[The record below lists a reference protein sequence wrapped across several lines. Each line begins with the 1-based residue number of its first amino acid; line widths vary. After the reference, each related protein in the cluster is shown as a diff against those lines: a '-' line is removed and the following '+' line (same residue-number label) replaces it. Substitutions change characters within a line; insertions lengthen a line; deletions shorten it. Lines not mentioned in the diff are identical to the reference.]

1 MYTKIIKLLI
11 AGVIVS
17 SCQEPDIQ
25 NLRATSADSSNKHQ
39 EQESQKEEKRI
50 SGAREVATSGKEEE
64 ATSRAKKETTSGAR
78 AVATSGEGEEAT
90 SREGESVT
98 SKEVMYALRGSRHS
112 RDYKENIIPLIKLE
126 DFNKEGKVVLR
137 ELALDNPNIMDPEII
152 KFLNLR
158 KCQNQ
163 SIEEYFSPMGGYYPS
178 HFRLIAHGAPK
189 KLFSSETERIDE
201 NFKNQPYRS
210 KIVSIIAELKRER
223 SIFRR
228 SLRNNLYQCGF
239 DGNMDQIRE
248 IRSAFSRDFIHSEV
262 THYAVREALK
272 KSGLPI
278 YFEVDFSSYETHIRM
293 NNTEEIIYTLYG
305 GMSAFI
311 KSEQQQQRLSS
322 SPLARDIWK
331 KIGSPHKEYILDDF
345 GVPTKR
351 YVQAVKSVQQLKKLK
366 TQNLTGRFY
375 ETHGTMLDITD
386 EERAAMGFNTTGY
399 ETISKLKKHYPRLEK
414 SPEQHRSIGA
424 ALYFHVENGSS
435 TGQRGLSFS
444 GSKYPILSN
453 HGRGFGVFAKE
464 GALRIVVDLARV
476 PVSSNP
482 QTEPALVNMYAIIGG
497 YPLPVCVKD
506 IVPGTR
512 IDYVDKKNKLGAF
525 SFFQFDQRNRP
536 VLWTPEKSFKHYFA
550 TVTKNR
556 EIFVRSITPDV
567 VTREYSLQA
576 EDLIGGSRW

>member
-1 MYTKIIKLLI
+1 
-11 AGVIVS
+11 
-17 SCQEPDIQ
+17 
-25 NLRATSADSSNKHQ
+25 
-39 EQESQKEEKRI
+39 
-50 SGAREVATSGKEEE
+50 
-64 ATSRAKKETTSGAR
+64 
-78 AVATSGEGEEAT
+78 
-90 SREGESVT
+90 
-98 SKEVMYALRGSRHS
+98 MYALRGSRNS

-126 DFNKEGKVVLR
+126 DFNKDGKVVLMQ
-137 ELALDNPNIMDPEII
+137 LALVNPNIMDPEII
-152 KFLNLR
+152 KFLNRR
-158 KCQNQ
+158 KCKNQ

-178 HFRLIAHGAPK
+178 HFRLIAHGDPK
-189 KLFSSETERIDE
+189 KLFSSETEPLE
-201 NFKNQPYRS
+201 KYFKNQLYRS

-228 SLRNNLYQCGF
+228 SLRTKLYQCGF
-239 DGNMDQIRE
+239 YGDMDQIRE
-248 IRSAFSRDFIHSEV
+248 IRSAFSRDFIRSEV
-262 THYAVREALK
+262 THYAVREALE

-278 YFEVDFSSYETHIRM
+278 YFEVDYSSYETHIRM
-293 NNTEEIIYTLYG
+293 NDTKEIIYTLYG

-311 KSEQQQQRLSS
+311 KSEPQSLSS

-331 KIGSPHKEYILDDF
+331 KIGSLHKEYILDDF

-351 YVQAVKSVQQLKKLK
+351 YVQAVKSVEQLKKLK

-375 ETHGTMLDITD
+375 ETHATMLDITD
-386 EERAAMGFNTTGY
+386 EERAAMGFHTARY
-399 ETISKLKKHYPRLEK
+399 ETISKFKPHYPRLEK

-453 HGRGFGVFAKE
+453 HGRGFGVLAKE

-497 YPLPVCVKD
+497 CPLAVCVKD
-506 IVPGTR
+506 ILPGTR
-512 IDYVDKKNKLGAF
+512 ISYLDKKNKLHAF
-525 SFFQFDQRNRP
+525 SFFQFDQQNRP
-536 VLWTPEKSFKHYFA
+536 VLWTPEKEFRHFFA

-556 EIFVRSITPDV
+556 EIFIRSITNDV
-567 VTREYSLQA
+567 VTQGYSLQA
-576 EDLIGGSRW
+576 EDFIGYDRAGD